1 MSEMLY
7 LSATGIKA
15 SYMLGT
21 TEASWEWKVSGLQ
34 IDNQT
39 HVGGAVVLQSARAV
53 NEDEPPVSGVC
64 RAVSYVA
71 VSLPRCLHR
80 DVSEI
85 VKHCWQW
92 TRRPCCTCVSSGTS
106 TGS

>member
-34 IDNQT
+34 IDNQFM
-39 HVGGAVVLQSARAV
+39 RK
-53 NEDEPPVSGVC
+53 SGI
-64 RAVSYVA
+64 
-71 VSLPRCLHR
+71 L
-80 DVSEI
+80 
-85 VKHCWQW
+85 
-92 TRRPCCTCVSSGTS
+92 
-106 TGS
+106 